1 MDRDVARCT
10 PFSSYDFYCL
20 GDHPETI
27 SLIAIGNQ
35 NRLES
40 IFAGPDEVA
49 KSRPVTVLFTHF
61 SGFGSMQ
68 IYDIV
73 MIVVLVGAM
82 FFGAVKGFAWQ
93 LASIASIVVSYFVA
107 LKFRE
112 PFSQSIALDPPL
124 NRLLAMLILYVA
136 TALLV
141 WVVFRMVSQS
151 IDRLRLKE
159 FDRHIGAV
167 FGLIKGGLYC
177 VLLTLFAV
185 TLAGEQIRETVVSSK
200 SGHYIADVLDRSE
213 SVIPPEIHGFVDPY
227 LRRFE
232 QQFNQPAVDGL
243 QGSGAPGPAAAQF
256 AAEARQPIQNW
267 APESALTAPAQ
278 SWVPQQ
284 AQQQGGSFQ
293 R

>member
-1 MDRDVARCT
+1 
-10 PFSSYDFYCL
+10 
-20 GDHPETI
+20 
-27 SLIAIGNQ
+27 
-35 NRLES
+35 
-40 IFAGPDEVA
+40 
-49 KSRPVTVLFTHF
+49 
-61 SGFGSMQ
+61 MQ
-68 IYDIV
+68 IYDII
-73 MIVVLVGAM
+73 MIVVLIGAM
-82 FFGAVKGFAWQ
+82 LFGAAKGFAWQ

-112 PFSQSIALDPPL
+112 PFSRSIALDPPL

-141 WVVFRMVSQS
+141 WVAFRMVSRS

-159 FDRHIGAV
+159 FDRHIGAI

-177 VLLTLFAV
+177 ILLTLFAV
-185 TLAGEQIRETVVSSK
+185 TLAGEKVRETVVSSK

-213 SVIPPEIHGFVDPY
+213 SVIPPEIHSFVDPY

-232 QQFNQPAVDGL
+232 QQFNQPAGG
-243 QGSGAPGPAAAQF
+243 GSPAPSAAQF
-256 AAEARQPIQNW
+256 ATEARQQIQSW
-267 APESALTAPAQ
+267 TPESALESAASQ

-284 AQQQGGSFQ
+284 AQQQGESFQ

>member
-1 MDRDVARCT
+1 
-10 PFSSYDFYCL
+10 
-20 GDHPETI
+20 
-27 SLIAIGNQ
+27 
-35 NRLES
+35 
-40 IFAGPDEVA
+40 
-49 KSRPVTVLFTHF
+49 
-61 SGFGSMQ
+61 MQ
-68 IYDIV
+68 IYDII

-82 FFGAVKGFAWQ
+82 VFGAAKGFAWQ
-93 LASIASIVVSYFVA
+93 LASIASIVLSYFVA

-112 PFSQSIALDPPL
+112 PFSRSIALDPPL

-141 WVVFRMVSQS
+141 WVAFRMVSKS
-151 IDRLRLKE
+151 IDRMRLKE
-159 FDRHIGAV
+159 FDRHIGAI

-185 TLAGEQIRETVVSSK
+185 TLAGKQIRETVVSSK

-213 SVIPPEIHGFVDPY
+213 SIIPPEIHEFVDPY

-232 QQFNQPAVDGL
+232 QEFNQPTGGGL
-243 QGSGAPGPAAAQF
+243 IAPSAAQF
-256 AAEARQPIQNW
+256 ATEARQQIQSW
-267 APESALTAPAQ
+267 TPESAASQ

-284 AQQQGGSFQ
+284 AQQAIPQQQGGSFQ